1 MRSKESSRT
10 DAPSGLAFIGTLR
23 EPAALLSEDLFFES
37 ANREFL
43 DLLRFEDE
51 EELLNRPFES
61 VCGGTKGL
69 PAILGA
75 EGWVRGIESEF
86 TARDGKKVFVAFS
99 VTKPPHTFSS
109 YMVVARD
116 LSENKRLASE
126 LVAARERL
134 LKREQYLE
142 DFRGGVFMMLKDL
155 DNNETELKEAYRKL
169 ESTHLQLIQSSK
181 MTLLGEISA
190 GLAHELNQPLTV
202 IKGLSQSIM
211 KGMDGA
217 SPLYDR
223 IKLITDASRKM
234 EAIIKHLNVF
244 SRQEP
249 PALLPVDLNSVIKD
263 AFLMVSEMLLTHSIE
278 TVMDLEEVP
287 AVLGSANRLEQVV
300 INLITNAKDAM
311 PGGGVLEISTRAVG
325 QGSRRFSRIA
335 IRDSGAGIPQE
346 IASRIFDPFF
356 TTKKA
361 GKGTGLGLSICCG
374 IIEEHNG
381 RITVESGPGK
391 GAVFHIT
398 LPALA

>member
-10 DAPSGLAFIGTLR
+10 DAPFGPAFIGTLR
-23 EPAALLSEDLFFES
+23 EPAALLNEELFFEA

-43 DLLRFEDE
+43 DLLRFESED
-51 EELLNRPFES
+51 ELLRRPFES
-61 VCGGTKGL
+61 VCGGTRGL
-69 PAILGA
+69 PAILGT
-75 EGWVRGIESEF
+75 EGGVRGIESEF
-86 TARDGKKVFVAFS
+86 TARDGKKVSVSFS
-99 VTKPPHTFSS
+99 VTKPPRSFSS
-109 YMVVARD
+109 YMVMARD
-116 LSENKRLASE
+116 LSENKRLVSE
-126 LVAARERL
+126 LVSARERL
-134 LKREQYLE
+134 LKRERYLE
-142 DFRGGVFMMLKDL
+142 DFRDGVFMMLKDL
-155 DNNETELKEAYRKL
+155 DNNETELKEAYREL

-181 MTLLGEISA
+181 MTLLGELSA

-211 KGMDGA
+211 KGMEGT

-223 IKLITDASRKM
+223 IKLITDASMKM
-234 EAIIKHLNVF
+234 EAIIKHLNIF

-263 AFLMVSEMLLTHSIE
+263 AFMMASEMLLTHSIE

-287 AVLGSANRLEQVV
+287 AVPGSANRLEQVI

-311 PGGGVLEISTRAVG
+311 PGGGVLNISTRAVE
-325 QGSRRFSRIA
+325 QGGRRFSRIE

-346 IASRIFDPFF
+346 IASRVFDPFF

-361 GKGTGLGLSICCG
+361 GKGTGLGLSISCG

-381 RITVESGPGK
+381 RITVESGRGK